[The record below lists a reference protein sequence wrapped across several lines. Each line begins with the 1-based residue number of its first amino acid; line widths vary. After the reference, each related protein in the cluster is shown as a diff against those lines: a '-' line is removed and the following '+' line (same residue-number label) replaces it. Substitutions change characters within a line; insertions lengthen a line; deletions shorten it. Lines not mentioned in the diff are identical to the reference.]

1 MKRFIK
7 YLEQISVGLILGFW
21 SIEVNAAEITAID
34 FSGRPLGQVISTGM
48 VISADGENIG
58 YMTADSLIMDNDD
71 HIIGGVVPQGVAMGL
86 DNRLLGKVHGDGVV
100 RSLSGNNLGQ
110 ALPNGL
116 IINANADIIG
126 QILYPGLVYSNEGR
140 TIGRLT
146 GAGNYTNLDGKEI
159 GFISADGYAYRQ
171 TGNGYVLDGR
181 LMSAKMV
188 VSLTGRFI
196 GSVAPSGKVVDFT
209 NREIGVIH
217 ANGYVYNASGE
228 IIGGV
233 VKTSYAFDLDGKYLG
248 IISYNGTLMQGETA
262 IGYYRPDGNIINDK
276 DEVIGFVV
284 PMTATATDTRGRYLG
299 YLSVGG
305 EIVKGNKTVGR
316 LGANGYIYDEDNS
329 IIGELIQTG
338 PIFDVLAHLK
348 GIAAI
353 NGTIISLGGNAA
365 GKMKGA
371 MAFDNNGT
379 LIGATLG
386 KVIAVSDNNKSLGS
400 VAFDASVKNG
410 AETQK
415 ISPFGYLLNNEQ
427 KVVGSGQ
434 NLGAIYGLEGKIY
447 SYLTPNGTLYK
458 SGSEAT
464 LTTNGVLLNKDNWL
478 GELLHPLYALGLRG
492 QRLGWINQN
501 NIINNKDRKA
511 AYKIIPGN
519 YVIENSTGAT
529 DNISSISGFSAG
541 KRIAISISGDLL
553 GYADAN
559 GNVQDLNDNVIGQI
573 IYRDYI
579 VDNNGIIS
587 GRLIDFAVVNNDKC
601 SIIGAV
607 NGHGDI
613 INNRDVLIGHLL
625 GNGQAIS
632 DSGSY
637 VGYAVVNKGLV
648 DFDGRFVG
656 TVNNGQGI
664 DSAGRVLGCVN
675 RYGQIFDAG
684 NKMRYGVITPEPV
697 MDFDGLIIGHVLANG
712 QVIDPNNQIL
722 GYMQPNGNVVSKS
735 KRELG
740 NVFKYAVAYDNSNN
754 FMGMVQNSGQVLDA
768 GGRVVGKV
776 RFDGSV
782 IADEKVVG
790 YALYDFYV
798 YDENFATYG
807 YLTKDGTVLSMVGS
821 RLGKMDKGFVV
832 DKNKRVVARGNR
844 DYIVRDINNTA
855 IGYLYMDGHVAD
867 FDGNNAGQ
875 LDNTGA
881 IIGNGKE
888 EIAHATPLQ
897 YYIPRDGE
905 PQKTDWADTNR
916 IRRNEQVN
924 KPKAPDSVVEGGV
937 QSTDGYG
944 RRIVGIALSPDGD
957 IIGRI
962 FDDDSVKDDNGNLI
976 GYRTPDGIVVDT
988 NYNPIG
994 IEEVKRAA
1002 ANNIFMPANAVG
1014 NGNPYGI
1021 GSQPSNLGPGGGY
1034 GQGER
1039 YDPVREQALA
1049 QLQAQ
1054 RRGDIAVGKISSGIS
1069 PSSFTGY
1076 EEDGWPGVS
1085 RNISSWRVD
1094 MSQMILEDKPIPAV
1108 LARSVYAS
1116 DGFSDNVPITAIVER
1131 NIYAEEG
1138 RNIIIPAGSRVIGRL
1153 GGGSTGGNSGGAVKI
1168 GITWKRLIR
1177 PDGSQFIFSNANT
1190 ADAQGRAGA
1199 IGYLDEQLL
1208 KRYTLP
1214 LMTTALESG
1223 LAYVMASGKG
1233 TTNYEN
1239 GNSTEDARSQA
1250 AEEARQNFISQMNR
1264 IFEEIL
1270 ERKANIRSVTY
1281 VPAGT
1286 RIIIFPNED
1295 MWLNDDKREKEKQT
1309 SENSREMVKAPLIN
1323 SNSNSGSSD
1332 VTYDGNYRENVQP
1345 VSAANRPQKRSSA
1358 LLESSSD
1365 QANKVPPATIQQ
1377 VPAAATEST
1386 SGAKASDD
1394 VPDLF

>member
-1 MKRFIK
+1 MKRLVKFLGQIFI
-7 YLEQISVGLILGFW
+7 GLVLGGWFC
-21 SIEVNAAEITAID
+21 AADASEITAID
-34 FSGRPLGQVISTGM
+34 FNGRPLGQVISTGM
-48 VISADGENIG
+48 VIDADGDNIG
-58 YMTADSLIMDNDD
+58 YMTADSLIMDNENN
-71 HIIGGVVPQGVAMGL
+71 IIGGVVPQGVAMGL

-100 RSLSGNNLGQ
+100 RSLGGSNLGQ

-116 IINANADIIG
+116 IVNANADIIG

-146 GAGNYTNLDGKEI
+146 GAGSYTNLEGQEI

-171 TGNGYVLDGR
+171 TGDGYVLDGR

-209 NREIGVIH
+209 NKEIGVIH
-217 ANGYVYNASGE
+217 ANGYVYGAAGE
-228 IIGGV
+228 IIGGI
-233 VKTSYAFDLDGKYLG
+233 VKTSYAFDLSGNYLG
-248 IISYNGTLMQGETA
+248 IVSYNGILKDGEKT
-262 IGYYRPDGNIINDK
+262 IGYYRPDGNIVNEK
-276 DEVIGFVV
+276 DEVIGFSA
-284 PMTATATDTRGRYLG
+284 PMAATATDNRGRYLG
-299 YLSVGG
+299 YLSING
-305 EIVKGNKTVGR
+305 EIIRGDKVVGY
-316 LGANGYIYDEDNS
+316 LGANKYIYDDNKA
-329 IIGELIQTG
+329 IIGELVQTG
-338 PIFDVLAHLK
+338 PIFNVLAQLK
-348 GIAAI
+348 GLAAA
-353 NGTIISLGGNAA
+353 NGAVVSLGGSNA

-371 MAFDNNGT
+371 MAFDSNGT

-386 KVIAVSDNNKSLGS
+386 KMIALDANNRSLGS
-400 VAFDASVKNG
+400 VEFDASIKNG

-415 ISPFGYLLNNEQ
+415 ISPFGYLLNSEQ
-427 KVVGSGQ
+427 KVVGRGQ
-434 NLGAIYGLEGKIY
+434 HLGAIYGLEGKIY
-447 SYLTPNGTLYK
+447 SYITPNGTLYK
-458 SGSEAT
+458 SNNDAV
-464 LTTNGVLLNKDNWL
+464 LTADGVLVEKETWL
-478 GELLHPLYALGLRG
+478 GELLHPLYALSLRG
-492 QRLGWINQN
+492 QKLGLLNQN
-501 NIINNKDRKA
+501 NIIYDADKEA
-511 AYKIIPGN
+511 FYKITPGN
-519 YVIENSTGAT
+519 YVVTSSASVG
-529 DNISSISGFSAG
+529 DNLSPVYGFSAD
-541 KRIAISISGDLL
+541 KRIALSISGDLL
-553 GYADAN
+553 GYADAD
-559 GNVQDLNDNVIGQI
+559 GTIQDINDNTIGQS

-579 VDNNGIIS
+579 IDNNGIVH
-587 GRLIDFAVVNNDKC
+587 GRLINFAVVSNDKC
-601 SIIGAV
+601 GIIGAV

-613 INNRDVLIGHLL
+613 INNRDVLIGHILP
-625 GNGQAIS
+625 NGQAIS

-637 VGYAVVNKGLV
+637 VGYAVFDKGLI
-648 DFDGRFVG
+648 DFDGHFVG

-664 DSAGRVLGCVN
+664 GASGLVLGCVN
-675 RYGQIFDAG
+675 RLGQIVTDD
-684 NKMRYGVITPEPV
+684 NKIRYGLITPEPV
-697 MDFDGLIIGHVLANG
+697 INFDNQIIGHVLANG
-712 QVIDPNNQIL
+712 QVVDPNNQML

-740 NVFKYAVAYDNSNN
+740 NVFKYAVAYDNKNN
-754 FMGMVQNSGQVLDA
+754 FMGMVQNSGQILD
-768 GGRVVGKV
+768 GTGRVVGKV
-776 RFDGSV
+776 KFDGSV
-782 IADEKVVG
+782 EFEDKIVG

-821 RLGKMDKGFVV
+821 RLGKMDKGFVI
-832 DKNKRVVARGNR
+832 DKNKHIVARGNR

-855 IGYLYMDGHVAD
+855 IGYLGMDGQVVD
-867 FDGNNAGQ
+867 FDGNNIGQ
-875 LDNTGA
+875 LESTGA
-881 IIGNGKE
+881 IIGNNKE
-888 EIAHATPLQ
+888 EIAHATPFQ
-897 YYIPRDGE
+897 YYIPQDE
-905 PQKTDWADTNR
+905 EQQQATEWADVGR
-916 IRRNEQVN
+916 IQHNEQI

-937 QSTDGYG
+937 SSVDGYN
-944 RRIVGIALSPDGD
+944 RRVVGIALSPDGD
-957 IIGRI
+957 IIGQI

-994 IEEVKRAA
+994 IEEIKRETV
-1002 ANNIFMPANAVG
+1002 NNMFMPANAVG

-1054 RRGDIAVGKISSGIS
+1054 RRGDISVGKISSGIS
-1069 PSSFTGY
+1069 TSSFTGY
-1076 EEDGWPGVS
+1076 EEDGWPGTS

-1116 DGFSDNVPITAIVER
+1116 EGFSDNVPITAIVER

-1138 RNIIIPAGSRVIGRL
+1138 RNVIIPAGSRVIGRL
-1153 GGGSTGGNSGGAVKI
+1153 GGGVTGGNSGGAVKI
-1168 GITWKRLIR
+1168 GISWKRLIR

-1214 LMTTALESG
+1214 LLTTALESG

-1233 TTNYEN
+1233 TTSYNN

-1250 AEEARQNFISQMNR
+1250 AEEARQNFINQMNS

-1270 ERKANIRSVTY
+1270 QRKANIRSVTY

-1295 MWLNDDKREKEKQT
+1295 MWLNDDKREKEKVVNQNIDT
-1309 SENSREMVKAPLIN
+1309 VKAPLIN
-1323 SNSNSGSSD
+1323 NGGSSAGASTN

-1345 VSAANRPQKRSSA
+1345 VSAANQPQRRGGGLLDDTSSQN
-1358 LLESSSD
+1358 S
-1365 QANKVPPATIQQ
+1365 KVPPATIQQ
-1377 VPAAATEST
+1377 APTTASGNSAAP
-1386 SGAKASDD
+1386 DD